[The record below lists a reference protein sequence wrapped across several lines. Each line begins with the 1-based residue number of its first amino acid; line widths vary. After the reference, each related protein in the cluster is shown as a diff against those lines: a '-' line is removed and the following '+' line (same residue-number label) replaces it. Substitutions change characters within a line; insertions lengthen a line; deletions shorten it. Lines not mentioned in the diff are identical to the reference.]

1 MEEDRQCDAEDLQAE
16 ENRMRDE
23 LHHCQST
30 VKGLST
36 AECTSIRDDMLEEE
50 NADCQQAD

>member
-1 MEEDRQCDAEDLQAE
+1 MEEDWQCNTEDFQAE
-16 ENRMRDE
+16 EDWMRDE

-30 VKGLST
+30 VKGLGT